1 MLRPEMLS
9 KWPGIWL
16 GMLSGRWPGMRL
28 SKRLPWVFACL
39 LGMSLPL
46 AAQEDPAAPPP
57 IPPEDAKER
66 PLPPKV
72 EGEEVEPTVT
82 IREEDDKTYEEYRYN
97 GQIYMVKV
105 TPKVGLPYYLIDAN
119 GDGMLEATP
128 DKGLS
133 PVNPVHWKV
142 KEWD

>member
-1 MLRPEMLS
+1 MFLREML
-9 KWPGIWL
+9 
-16 GMLSGRWPGMRL
+16 MLHTGAA
-28 SKRLPWVFACL
+28 LPCLCASL
-39 LGMSLPL
+39 LGFSMPVL
-46 AAQEDPAAPPP
+46 AQDNLAQNDLEAPPP
-57 IPPEDAKER
+57 IPPIDAKER

-72 EGEEVEPTVT
+72 EGEEVEPSVT
-82 IREEDDKTYEEYRYN
+82 IRQEEDKTIEEYRYN

-119 GDGMLEATP
+119 GDGILEATP

>member
-9 KWPGIWL
+9 KWSSMWL
-16 GMLSGRWPGMRL
+16 GARL
-28 SKRLPWVFACL
+28 GTWLGKGLPWVFAGL
-39 LGMSLPL
+39 VGISLPL

-57 IPPEDAKER
+57 LPPVDAKER

-82 IREEDDKTYEEYRYN
+82 IREEEDKTYEEYRYN

-119 GDGMLEATP
+119 GDGILEASP

-133 PVNPVHWKV
+133 PVNPVYWKV